1 MQSTQGALT
10 EKATIA
16 ARDAR
21 KALVYFLDS
30 TGIQAPKAAS
40 RSVRELLVVVVA
52 GFVRSLAEVTR
63 VSMGVTVI
71 HLALAPSSVGFTLR
85 P

>member
-1 MQSTQGALT
+1 MT

-40 RSVRELLVVVVA
+40 RSVRELLVVVVVA